1 MYALNP
7 LQSWIL
13 VTGLIVLAVLLVTTV
28 LGSPFDPIDGEGSE
42 EEDDSVLDEPEPMI
56 DDDDVDWQAV
66 PAYCGSDLDEI
77 YDWAQRGL

>member
-13 VTGLIVLAVLLVTTV
+13 VIGLIVLAVLLVTTV
-28 LGSPFDPIDGEGSE
+28 LGSPFDPIDGTDN
-42 EEDDSVLDEPEPMI
+42 EEDDSVLDEREPMI
-56 DDDDVDWQAV
+56 DDDDIDWQAV